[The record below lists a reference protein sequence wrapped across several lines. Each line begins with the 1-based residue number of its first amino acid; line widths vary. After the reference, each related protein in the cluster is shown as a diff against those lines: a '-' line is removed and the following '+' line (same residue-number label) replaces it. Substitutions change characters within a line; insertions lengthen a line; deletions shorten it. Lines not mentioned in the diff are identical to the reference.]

1 LQHAQLKTLTS
12 MIQLFTNTG
21 FRRIS
26 ILSGCALLVAA
37 CAGGYQAPVSDQGE
51 RQIVKA
57 PIIVDS
63 SASGSSF
70 RIDESKAVIV
80 SSASSNTSAIA
91 SRESGQ
97 HVAEST
103 VLNPRTY
110 RVRSGDTLFSIAFQH
125 DLDFRKLAIANGLNP
140 PYTIFVGQEIN
151 LELNAIPRGSSV
163 VASTNIGAVVDNNSV
178 ARTRAGG
185 GSSAVVLRQPVASAS
200 RNVQWQ
206 WPHQGRLLKAFQPGV
221 NKGLDIGGK
230 IGDPVFAAGAGDVVY
245 SGRGVQGTGDLIII
259 RHSDRYLSAYAHN
272 SAMLVSEGAHVRAGD
287 RIAKIGENPAGV
299 PMLHFEIR
307 EDGNS
312 VDPSRFLPSR

>member
-1 LQHAQLKTLTS
+1 

-21 FRRIS
+21 FRRIL
-26 ILSGCALLVAA
+26 ILLGCALLVAA

-51 RQIVKA
+51 RQVVKA

-63 SASGSSF
+63 STSDSSF
-70 RIDESKAVIV
+70 HVDDFRAVIV
-80 SSASSNTSAIA
+80 SSTSNNAGAIA
-91 SRESGQ
+91 SSRESAQ
-97 HVAEST
+97 HTAEST
-103 VLNPRTY
+103 ALKPRRY
-110 RVRSGDTLFSIAFQH
+110 RVRSGDTLFSIAFQY

-151 LELNAIPRGSSV
+151 LELNAVTRRSSV

-185 GSSAVVLRQPVASAS
+185 GSSSVVLRQPVTSTS
-200 RNVQWQ
+200 RRIQWQ
-206 WPHQGRLLKAFQPGV
+206 WPHQGHLLKAFQPGV
-221 NKGLDIGGK
+221 NKGLDISGK
-230 IGDPVFAAGAGDVVY
+230 VGDSVLAAGDGDVVY
-245 SGRGVQGTGDLIII
+245 SGRGVQGAGDLIII
-259 RHSDRYLSAYAHN
+259 RHSDRYLSAYAYN

-287 RIAKIGENPAGV
+287 RIAKIGESPAGV